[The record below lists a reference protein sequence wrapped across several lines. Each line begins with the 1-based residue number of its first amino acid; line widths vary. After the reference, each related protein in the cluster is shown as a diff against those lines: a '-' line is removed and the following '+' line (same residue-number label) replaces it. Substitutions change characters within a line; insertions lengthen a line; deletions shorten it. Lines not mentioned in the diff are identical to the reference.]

1 MSWGVVV
8 ADEGLERNGWL
19 ASGDLLEGGLNDSE
33 SVVTR
38 IGLERKKNVISYIVG
53 AAFSV

>member
-1 MSWGVVV
+1 MSWGVVF

-19 ASGDLLEGGLNDSE
+19 ASGDFLEGGLNDSE

-38 IGLERKKNVISYIVG
+38 IGLERKKNVISYMVG